1 MFGFGKKKS
10 KADATLSVLDDA
22 IRFATDRW
30 LYFCEKL
37 PFKEDV
43 GLAERIAA
51 FSVPFNEGAKN
62 NFPPLREA
70 PDAVLF
76 LIVAKGV
83 EASGT
88 HTRAQIEEALGFQL
102 PD

>member
-43 GLAERIAA
+43 GLATRIAA
-51 FSVPFNEGAKN
+51 FSVPFDEGAKN
-62 NFPPLREA
+62 KFPPLRDA
-70 PDAVLF
+70 PDAVLL
-76 LIVAKGV
+76 LIIAKGV
-83 EASGT
+83 QASGT
-88 HTRAQIEEALGFQL
+88 HTRDEIEQALGFEL